1 MLFVF
6 ISILIFI
13 LLLIVVYLGLRLS
26 KERKESQQ
34 KISSLETRIAQLELD
49 HERETIREA
58 ITLFEREMQQMGA
71 DLHDDLVQKLAG
83 FRLFMDRIERA
94 NSQSEIGAVMVKM
107 NSEFNQ
113 VVDSV
118 RRISRRLLPEAFEA
132 GSLNAALNELC
143 NRIGP
148 GRMAHIHLTI
158 QGTEHGLPRDQQLHL
173 FRIVQELIN
182 NIIKHT
188 VAWHIWVKV
197 NWQQDKLTVEVE
209 DDGLHHEQLAH
220 AIQHQ
225 EGKGF
230 LTLQKRAMLIGANVG
245 YSPVEKG
252 TKATVELGY

>member
-1 MLFVF
+1 MLPVF
-6 ISILIFI
+6 ISYAVLII
-13 LLLIVVYLGLRLS
+13 VIAWLLFRHS
-26 KERKESQQ
+26 KERKRSNE
-34 KISSLETRIAQLELD
+34 KIASLETRINHLESN
-49 HERETIREA
+49 HEKETIREA
-58 ITLFEREMQQMGA
+58 VTLFEREMQQMGA

-94 NSQSEIGAVMVKM
+94 SSQSEIGAVMVKM

-148 GRMAHIHLTI
+148 GRMAHIHLSI
-158 QGTEHGLPRDQQLHL
+158 QGTEYSLPREHQLHI

-197 NWQQDKLTVEVE
+197 YWRQDKLIIEVE
-209 DDGLHHEQLAH
+209 DDGLHHDQLAH
-220 AIQHQ
+220 AILHQ

-230 LTLQKRAMLIGANVG
+230 LTLQKRAMLIGANVN
-245 YSPVEKG
+245 YTPIEKG
-252 TKATVELGY
+252 TLATVELVY

>member
-1 MLFVF
+1 MLPVF
-6 ISILIFI
+6 ISISFI
-13 LLLIVVYLGLRLS
+13 LFLVVLYLVFRLS
-26 KERKESQQ
+26 KEKKESVS
-34 KISSLETRIAQLELD
+34 KISLFEARIQQLEAS
-49 HERETIREA
+49 HEKETIREA

-158 QGTEHGLPRDQQLHL
+158 QGTEYALQREHQLHL

-197 NWQQDKLTVEVE
+197 NWRQNKLIIEVE

-220 AIQHQ
+220 AILHQ

-230 LTLQKRAMLIGANVG
+230 LTLQKRAMLIGANVD
-245 YSPVEKG
+245 YAPVEKG
-252 TKATVELGY
+252 TRATVELTY

>member
-1 MLFVF
+1 MLPVY
-6 ISILIFI
+6 ISYAVLIAIIIWLAYRYFN
-13 LLLIVVYLGLRLS
+13 
-26 KERKESQQ
+26 ERKNAKAKIEALEARISHLESN
-34 KISSLETRIAQLELD
+34 
-49 HERETIREA
+49 HEKETIREA
-58 ITLFEREMQQMGA
+58 VTLFEREMQQMGA

-94 NSQSEIGAVMVKM
+94 SSQSEIGAVMVKM

-148 GRMAHIHLTI
+148 GRMAHIHLSI
-158 QGTEHGLPRDQQLHL
+158 QGTEYSLPREHQLHI

-197 NWQQDKLTVEVE
+197 YWRHDKLMIEVE
-209 DDGLHHEQLAH
+209 DDGLHHDQLAH
-220 AIQHQ
+220 AILHQ

-230 LTLQKRAMLIGANVG
+230 LTLQKRAMLIGANVN
-245 YSPVEKG
+245 YTPVEKG
-252 TKATVELGY
+252 TLATVELVY